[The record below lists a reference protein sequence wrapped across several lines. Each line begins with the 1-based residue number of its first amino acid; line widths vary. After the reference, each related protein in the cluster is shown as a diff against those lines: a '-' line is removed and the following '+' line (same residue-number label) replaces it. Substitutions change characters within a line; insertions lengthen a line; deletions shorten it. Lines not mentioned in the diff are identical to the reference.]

1 MNTTSYY
8 AKVTNLQ
15 PISHG
20 GRSASTGTLFNV
32 EKVMY
37 DDKPIEVPFVSG
49 NSMKGVLRRVGM
61 EFMASVLGWDTEAA
75 GDAADGMET
84 HNPLTDV
91 RLATLWNGYILTST
105 GKRTVDLNL
114 TTWLSELIP
123 WLAIVGGCVG
133 NQMIHG
139 RIAVHPLTLIC
150 EENVERLLQMQ
161 KSINDRME
169 DGRIEILKDGDKLL
183 SFRRHLQWQEFTHKD
198 DLKDNRATRF
208 LPQAEQTKL
217 LESQVESQRERAD
230 SDFVDTE
237 VGQHVQMR
245 YSVQTINA
253 MSRWFWAID
262 TFDLTPLM
270 EDAFKTTMA
279 AFLSRPYVGGNKRQG
294 MGLVQV
300 EWLGFNVIEPT
311 RGRGGLE
318 VGFAAGQQYV
328 QHLQEHKEEIV
339 KILGALK

>member
-15 PISHG
+15 PVSHG
-20 GRSASTGTLFNV
+20 GKSASTGTLFNT
-32 EKVMY
+32 EKVMF
-37 DDKPIEVPFVSG
+37 DDKPVEVPFVSG

-75 GDAADGMET
+75 GNAADGMET
-84 HNPLTDV
+84 QNPLTDR
-91 RLATLWNGYILTST
+91 RLSLLWNGHILET
-105 GKRTVDLNL
+105 GKRTIDVGL
-114 TTWLSELIP
+114 TAWLSELIP
-123 WLAIVGGCVG
+123 WLAVVGGCVG

-150 EENVERLLQMQ
+150 EENADRLLQMQ

-169 DGRIEILKDGDKLL
+169 DGRIEILKDGDKVL

-198 DLKDNRATRF
+198 DLKDNRVTRF
-208 LPQAEQTKL
+208 LPAAQQTKL
-217 LESQVESQRERAD
+217 LESQVESQRERAKP
-230 SDFVDTE
+230 DFVDTK

-245 YSVQTINA
+245 YSIQTINA
-253 MSRWFWAID
+253 MSHWFWAID

-279 AFLSRPYVGGNKRQG
+279 AFLSRPYIGGNKRQG
-294 MGLVQV
+294 MGLIQV

-318 VGFAAGQQYV
+318 VGFTAGQQYV

-339 KILGALK
+339 EVLEALK